1 MVGHHKLVHDLGEGL
16 RRARGYSLPREHARM
31 QAIGR
36 QGSLPAKTLI
46 ISYKRPGRISASRS
60 CHSLWAS
67 DRRCSHVFLDT
78 LLPVL
83 RRRLVPCKAH
93 LYGIVASSSRKSL
106 ADKGY

>member
-31 QAIGR
+31 QAVGR

-60 CHSLWAS
+60 CRSHWAS
-67 DRRCSHVFLDT
+67 GRRCSHKHSAPL
-78 LLPVL
+78 
-83 RRRLVPCKAH
+83 C
-93 LYGIVASSSRKSL
+93 
-106 ADKGY
+106 

>member
-46 ISYKRPGRISASRS
+46 ISYKTAWPDQR
-60 CHSLWAS
+60 
-67 DRRCSHVFLDT
+67 VT
-78 LLPVL
+78 
-83 RRRLVPCKAH
+83 LVPQ
-93 LYGIVASSSRKSL
+93 SL
-106 ADKGY
+106 SF